1 MRDHTN
7 RVYGVAA
14 TCVLEGMK
22 PAALQPNVRMLDC
35 EDSVERSERDHLGD
49 PLVRGKGPGAMYGVT
64 RPGALPLRGAST
76 RTKGKHELFDTSVKI
91 LTSSNRSL
99 HLYRLFSIHT

>member
-1 MRDHTN
+1 
-7 RVYGVAA
+7 
-14 TCVLEGMK
+14 
-22 PAALQPNVRMLDC
+22 MLDS
-35 EDSVERSERDHLGD
+35 EDSVERSEGDHLGD
-49 PLVRGKGPGAMYGVT
+49 PLVRGKGPGAMHGVT

-99 HLYRLFSIHT
+99 HLYRLFSIRT